1 LLIITHPGMTLVAH
15 LHYLPSASYFV
26 AWLDQPRVV
35 LEAHANFVKQTAASR
50 CYIRLAD
57 KVARLSV
64 PVQHAPTKQAVS
76 EVRLCYRERWPD
88 IHWRSLA
95 SAYGKAPYFEYF
107 ADAFRAAIGRK
118 HETLWALN
126 EELLTICRQLLQLN
140 PQIVRSETYHQAYP
154 AGFIDVRGQEV
165 PPNGLPSGGPSYRQV
180 FGSEF
185 VNNLSIADLL
195 FCEGPHAT
203 SYLRQLQTWLNKRP
217 ERQVP

>member
-1 LLIITHPGMTLVAH
+1 MTLVAH
-15 LHYLPSASYFV
+15 LHYLPPASYFV

-35 LEAHANFVKQTAASR
+35 LEAHAHFVKQTGANR
-50 CYIRLAD
+50 CYIRLAE

-64 PVQHAPTKQAVS
+64 PVQHAPTKQAMP

-95 SAYGKAPYFEYF
+95 SAYGKAPYFEYY
-107 ADAFRAAIGRK
+107 ADAFRAALERR

-126 EELLTICRQLLQLN
+126 EELLTICRQLLQLH
-140 PQIVRSETYHQAYP
+140 PQIVRSEGFYPAYP
-154 AGFIDVRGQEV
+154 AGFVDIRGQEV
-165 PPNGLPSGGPSYRQV
+165 PPNGLPAGGPTYRQV

-195 FCEGPHAT
+195 FCEGPNAT
-203 SYLRQLQTWLNKRP
+203 SYLRQLQTWLNLKAKH
-217 ERQVP
+217 QVK

>member
-1 LLIITHPGMTLVAH
+1 MTLVAH

-35 LEAHANFVKQTAASR
+35 LEAHANFVKQTSASR